1 MMRSPEESFN
11 AQDFA
16 PTSSQE
22 EYTPAERLFMQKYLG
37 VGSTTEEVAK
47 DLGLKEENAPA
58 PVSREEAEERI
69 KNGEKYVIRF
79 KTPTQHISI
88 NQFIISIGKF

>member
-1 MMRSPEESFN
+1 MMRSPEEYFN

-37 VGSTTEEVAK
+37 VDNADVAK
-47 DLGLKEENAPA
+47 DLGVTANAPA
-58 PVSREEAEERI
+58 PESRAAAEAAYAAVKEEEPALE
-69 KNGEKYVIRF
+69 VILKQEPEAQMVGF
-79 KTPTQHISI
+79 
-88 NQFIISIGKF
+88 FIG